1 MQVKELRLRYR
12 LSSDQEVIQAIK
24 ENLEVLNQKG
34 NHARF
39 ADGRWTVDD
48 EAVKF
53 LDTVFTYLGDEKT
66 EKTAGST
73 DAEKTVKENAALH
86 QQMKAMQKE
95 LKEAREAA
103 RNYAA
108 DFQEIQNKYLAM
120 QEGQTET
127 NTAMVRK
134 AKARADQAEKELSRL
149 NDRYASLEATS
160 AQRIDELKAKVNELM
175 DKLAQSNSVME
186 QRVKAEFDLLQSKKA
201 EDKLYEQLQEGEKKT
216 SELTA
221 KLQQAKEGHQATLQ
235 SIDALKSDMQEWAA
249 LCQKLERQMTSRLQS
264 LNTSEDAGE
273 TDARKP
279 ARIEA
284 PAPIKAV
291 KAEPR
296 PALKEKPKKKALP
309 AAKPAEPTATIAAR
323 KDLMETIRAEQEER
337 EESSKRGFWHRVASF
352 F

>member
-39 ADGRWTVDD
+39 SNGRWTVD
-48 EAVKF
+48 EEGVKF
-53 LDTVFTYLGDEKT
+53 LDTVFTYLGEEK
-66 EKTAGST
+66 A
-73 DAEKTVKENAALH
+73 DAEPAADTAQAAKENQALH

-95 LKEAREAA
+95 LQEAREAA
-103 RNYAA
+103 RNYAS

-120 QEGQTET
+120 QEGQAET

-134 AKARADQAEKELSRL
+134 AKARADQAEKELERL
-149 NDRYASLEATS
+149 NDRYNSLEASS

-201 EDKLYEQLQEGEKKT
+201 EDKLYEQLQEGEKKAG
-216 SELTA
+216 ELTA
-221 KLQQAKEGHQATLQ
+221 KLQQAKEGQQRTLR
-235 SIDALKSDMQEWAA
+235 SIDELKSDMQEWAA
-249 LCQKLERQMTSRLQS
+249 LCLKIERQMNARLAA
-264 LNTSEDAGE
+264 LNASEEEATQDAMNASSA
-273 TDARKP
+273 TMKP
-279 ARIEA
+279 
-284 PAPIKAV
+284 KAV
-291 KAEPR
+291 KAPAR
-296 PALKEKPKKKALP
+296 PALKAAEPPKKAIPVAPVP
-309 AAKPAEPTATIAAR
+309 APKPQAEAR